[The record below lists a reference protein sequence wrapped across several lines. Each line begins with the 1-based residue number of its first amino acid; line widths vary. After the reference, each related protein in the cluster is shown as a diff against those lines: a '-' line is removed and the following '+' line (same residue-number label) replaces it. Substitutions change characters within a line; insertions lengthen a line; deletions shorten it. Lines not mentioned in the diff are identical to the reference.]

1 MADHDYGVKF
11 GDQQLLVEYP
21 VGSGIFGAP
30 CGITGL
36 TRQVQTNTNDV
47 SLPPCNDPY
56 AVLWLGVDVV
66 SKRMQLTF
74 QGTLADVAL
83 PIWDAWSMEDDS
95 RRRVRWY
102 RNLMGDNRGY
112 WEGYAILT
120 DYQEESSDRGR
131 YTNSGTIV
139 FDGQPQWI
147 DIPPAPAVVTGPS
160 ITEAVAPRVGTAF
173 AVTPGTYSG
182 TPSMRYQWFA
192 DGVPITGATTVSYT
206 PGAPMIGKRL
216 YAIETAT
223 NTGGSVSTA
232 TVYSRP
238 VVAAQTP

>member
-47 SLPPCNDPY
+47 ALPPCNDPY
-56 AVLWLGVDVV
+56 AVLWLGIDVV
-66 SKRMQLTF
+66 SKRMTLTF

-83 PIWDAWSMEDDS
+83 PIWDAWSMEDIS

-102 RNLMGDNRGY
+102 RNLLGDNRGY
-112 WEGYAILT
+112 WEGYAVLT

-131 YTNSGTIV
+131 YTNSGTII
-139 FDGQPQWI
+139 FDGQPQWV
-147 DIPPAPAVVTGPS
+147 DIPPAPAVITAVS
-160 ITEAVAPRVGTAF
+160 IDDSIQPEVGKAF
-173 AVTPGTYSG
+173 AASPGVYQTPA
-182 TPSMRYQWFA
+182 PSLRYQWFR
-192 DGVPITGATTVSYT
+192 DGFPITGATTATYT
-206 PGAPMIGKRL
+206 PLAADIGKRL
-216 YAIETAT
+216 YVIETAT
-223 NTGGSVSTA
+223 NTGGATSTA

-238 VVAAQTP
+238 VIAAIP

>member
-56 AVLWLGVDVV
+56 AVLWLGIDVV
-66 SKRMQLTF
+66 SKRMTLTF
-74 QGTLADVAL
+74 SGTLADVAL
-83 PIWDAWSMEDDS
+83 PIWDSWAMEDEA

-102 RNLMGDNRGY
+102 RSLLGANRGY
-112 WEGYAILT
+112 WEGFAVLT
-120 DYQEESSDRGR
+120 EYQEESSDRGR
-131 YTNSGTIV
+131 YTNTGTII
-139 FDGQPQWI
+139 FDGQPAWI
-147 DIPPAPAVVTGPS
+147 DIPPAPNQVTVPS
-160 ITEAVAPRVGTAF
+160 IPETAPVVGTAF
-173 AVTPGTYSG
+173 AVTPGTYVAPNPALS
-182 TPSMRYQWFA
+182 YQWFL
-192 DGVPITGATTVSYT
+192 DGVPIAGATSASYT
-206 PGAPMIGKRL
+206 PLAGQRGKRL
-216 YAIETAT
+216 YVMEVAS
-223 NTGGSVSTA
+223 NTGGSVSSA

-238 VVAAQTP
+238 IVAATP